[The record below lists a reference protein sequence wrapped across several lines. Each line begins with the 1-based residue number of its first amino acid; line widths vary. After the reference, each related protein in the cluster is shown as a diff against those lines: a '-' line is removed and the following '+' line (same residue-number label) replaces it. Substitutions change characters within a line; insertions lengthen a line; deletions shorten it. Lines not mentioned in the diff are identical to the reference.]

1 MRSTR
6 VLPSAPLIA
15 FALLVGCGGP
25 DHVTTPSDANAT
37 RSEPTPAASQSGAEV
52 IKDWILITVLASGAP
67 TNLALAVG
75 FEDLAT
81 ECAGGQ
87 VIVSPQRGQAVFT
100 PSGKGQL
107 HTFTRE
113 AFVQVFDYSAPL
125 TDFCDPAGAPVV
137 ASGTVTF
144 SQVVHEVPE
153 GAPGAFSLHV
163 TVQGTVD
170 LTSGGQARLS
180 ALAQAVVRPDGTLV
194 LDRATVRLTPI

>member
-1 MRSTR
+1 MPSTR
-6 VLPSAPLIA
+6 FLPSAPLISL
-15 FALLVGCGGP
+15 ALLVGCGGS
-25 DHVTTPSDANAT
+25 DLVTTPSDAKTT
-37 RSEPTPAASQSGAEV
+37 RFEATPAASQSGAEV
-52 IKDWILITVLASGAP
+52 IKDWIITTIIVDP
-67 TNLALAVG
+67 NLALAVG

-81 ECAGGQ
+81 ECAGGD

-113 AFVQVFDYSAPL
+113 AFVQVFENSPTVEELCDLPAAP
-125 TDFCDPAGAPVV
+125 V

-170 LTSGGQARLS
+170 LTSGGQARLI
-180 ALAQAVVRPDGTLV
+180 ATAQVVIRPDGTAV
-194 LDRATVRLTPI
+194 LDLATIKLTPI